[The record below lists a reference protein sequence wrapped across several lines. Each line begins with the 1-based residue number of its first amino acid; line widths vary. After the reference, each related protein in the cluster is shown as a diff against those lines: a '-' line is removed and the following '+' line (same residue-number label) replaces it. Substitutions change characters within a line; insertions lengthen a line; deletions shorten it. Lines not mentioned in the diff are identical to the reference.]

1 MAGGSH
7 VAVACLIPT
16 PAFRDAA
23 MATIENVAR
32 DFTAMLRL
40 GQFEAAGER
49 FWADDITSFEPADL
63 PGGIQAFV
71 SGIDAARAKSHAWF
85 AVSRIEDL
93 SIDGPFVTG
102 DQFALFLDMAIVDRA
117 SGTAHPFT
125 EIALYTVRNGQITE
139 ERYFHD

>member
-1 MAGGSH
+1 
-7 VAVACLIPT
+7 
-16 PAFRDAA
+16 
-23 MATIENVAR
+23 MATIDDVAR
-32 DFTAMLRL
+32 DFTAMLRQ

-63 PGGIQAFV
+63 PGGIQALV
-71 SGIDAARAKSHAWF
+71 SGIDAARAKSRAWF

-102 DQFALFLDMAIVDRA
+102 DQFALFMDMAIVDRA

-125 EIALYTVRNGQITE
+125 EIALYTVRNSQITE
-139 ERYFHD
+139 ERYFYD

>member
-1 MAGGSH
+1 
-7 VAVACLIPT
+7 
-16 PAFRDAA
+16 

-71 SGIDAARAKSHAWF
+71 SGIDAARAKSRAWF

-102 DQFALFLDMAIVDRA
+102 DQFALFMDMAIVDRA

-125 EIALYTVRNGQITE
+125 EIALYTVRNSQITE
-139 ERYFHD
+139 ERYFYD

>member
-71 SGIDAARAKSHAWF
+71 SGIDAARAKSRAWF

-102 DQFALFLDMAIVDRA
+102 DQFALFMDMAIVDRA

-125 EIALYTVRNGQITE
+125 EIALYTVRNSQITE
-139 ERYFHD
+139 ERYFYD

>member
-1 MAGGSH
+1 
-7 VAVACLIPT
+7 
-16 PAFRDAA
+16 

-49 FWADDITSFEPADL
+49 FWADDITSFEPTDM
-63 PGGIQAFV
+63 PRGIPALV
-71 SGIDAARAKSHAWF
+71 SGIDAARAKSRAWF

>member
-1 MAGGSH
+1 
-7 VAVACLIPT
+7 
-16 PAFRDAA
+16 
-23 MATIENVAR
+23 MATIEDVAR

-49 FWADDITSFEPADL
+49 FWADDITSLEPADL
-63 PGGIQAFV
+63 PRGIPALV
-71 SGIDAARAKSHAWF
+71 SGIDAARAKSRAWF

-93 SIDGPFVTG
+93 GIDGPFVTG